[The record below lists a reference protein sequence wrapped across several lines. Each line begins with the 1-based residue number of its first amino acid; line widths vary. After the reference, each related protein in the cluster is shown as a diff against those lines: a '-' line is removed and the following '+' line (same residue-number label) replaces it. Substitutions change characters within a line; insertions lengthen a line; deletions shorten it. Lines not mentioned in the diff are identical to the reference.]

1 MLSLSYGQVR
11 IALLQLYYSHLPIY
25 NLSFDMNVEGRLDF
39 ALFEKCLNFMLQRH
53 ENLRLNVRLE
63 NDRLVPFLTD
73 DKIKIQYEKDEKDEE
88 AFINTPFKL
97 DQEILLKVLVN
108 GNRLIFLFSDLLIDG
123 HTILTFFKE
132 LGRIYNALWSKN
144 MFTFLPLKVH
154 EKQSSD
160 HFAFW
165 QEHLQKKMLLAL
177 PVLQHTDDMTEQRV
191 KFHLP
196 NTLVKKTAK
205 RLNITLFDYF
215 TGLYLLLLYRI
226 SGQEMI
232 TIDTLFTSHA
242 EERIGLYNDVVL
254 LPIDF
259 TRYVGLTLENYLKTY
274 AQFLSDI
281 KARVVPLEYLCHRL
295 EFQSLPNIR
304 IHFEY
309 SNKNTEKAFTFGDAK
324 IASNLYENSAS
335 TIRQLL
341 TFNVC
346 EMDDHIECYFSF
358 RKECFT
364 VEQINGLIL
373 DFRNLI
379 ENNGEE
385 KWENQG
391 LDQPPFKSKSDV
403 YYRPT
408 KDKRLTAYRFAGQ
421 YPDICFSDFQKAL

>member
-1 MLSLSYGQVR
+1 
-11 IALLQLYYSHLPIY
+11 
-25 NLSFDMNVEGRLDF
+25 MNVEGVLDF
-39 ALFEKCLNFMLQRH
+39 PLFEKCLNFMLQRH
-53 ENLRLNVRLE
+53 ENLRLNIRVE

-73 DKIKIQYEKDEKDEE
+73 DKIKILYDKDEQE
-88 AFINTPFKL
+88 FINTPFKL
-97 DQEILLKVLVN
+97 DQEILLKVLVK

-132 LGRIYNALWSKN
+132 LGHIYNALWSKN
-144 MFTFLPLKVH
+144 MFSFLPLKVP

-160 HFAFW
+160 NHFAFW
-165 QEHLQKKMLLAL
+165 QEHLPKDMLLPL
-177 PVLQHTDDMTEQRV
+177 PVLQHTDDMTEHRV

-205 RLNITLFDYF
+205 MLNITLFDYF
-215 TGLYLLLLYRI
+215 TGLYLLLLQGV
-226 SGQEMI
+226 SGRERI

-242 EERIGLYNDVVL
+242 EERIGLYNDVIL

-259 TRYVGLTLENYLKTY
+259 TRYMGLTLGNYLKTY
-274 AQFLSDI
+274 AQFLADI
-281 KARVVPLEYLCHRL
+281 KASVVPLEYLCHRL
-295 EFQSLPNIR
+295 DFQTLPNVR

-364 VEQINGLIL
+364 ETQIDGLIL
-373 DFRNLI
+373 DFQNLI
-379 ENNGEE
+379 ETNGEE
-385 KWENQG
+385 KWENLG
-391 LDQPPFKSKSDV
+391 LDHRFKSTSDV
-403 YYRPT
+403 YYRPI

-421 YPDICFSDFQKAL
+421 YPDIHFSEFKNNLI